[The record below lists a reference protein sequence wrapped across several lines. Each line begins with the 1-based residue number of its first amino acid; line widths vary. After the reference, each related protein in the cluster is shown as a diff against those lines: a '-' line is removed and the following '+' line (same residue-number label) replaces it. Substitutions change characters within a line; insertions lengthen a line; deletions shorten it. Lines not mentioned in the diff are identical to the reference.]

1 MRGAP
6 ASASKG
12 FLWLFASSA
21 RVSFAPC
28 SGIGHA
34 RGWPATTRWGP
45 MGGARWLGQ
54 VTPAWHLPPQTHLHS
69 LIPHGQDR
77 SDLGMCLQGL
87 QSAGRHPALTQELRP
102 WEQAWRSGV

>member
-1 MRGAP
+1 M
-6 ASASKG
+6 
-12 FLWLFASSA
+12 
-21 RVSFAPC
+21 
-28 SGIGHA
+28 
-34 RGWPATTRWGP
+34 
-45 MGGARWLGQ
+45 
-54 VTPAWHLPPQTHLHS
+54 TPAWHLPPQTHLHS